1 MGVAKGAFMVCA
13 LAVAGCRPVSIVSQP
28 SVPTLAGE
36 GTRCRNA
43 VGQDQPLVTEWPA
56 SEKANLETQIRMGSG
71 VVVSFTG
78 CTMTVLTQCR
88 TRDPYHWV
96 RTTPSSDWIEI
107 RNQDELYAKL
117 PLGAASLAG
126 ELQGSGSLT
135 MQTTIA
141 GQFRLA
147 LAPGTMPM
155 IEGDCQGATH
165 VVGGLAIGAYQLA
178 AGGTSTASLEASVHA
193 VGAANAS
200 STSSKSIIRR
210 AGEAASC
217 ASSTDAAPDAS
228 CASPIQLFLM
238 AVQPTGGPGQ
248 LAHGRPPPPVGGPIE
263 VQLLSAEPETSWD
276 VVVDG
281 RKVCTTPCTQ
291 HLEPSR
297 TLLLRERSSILSRT
311 TRVQLPHLRDW
322 SAVGGVQVK
331 AHTTSRWNLAGLSRM
346 GGVFYGVIG
355 AGFAIPCLRGDDD
368 DRDVMC
374 TMSGFT
380 LGFGV
385 GLFALGT
392 YVLDSPGRADT
403 SPLSGTF

>member
-1 MGVAKGAFMVCA
+1 MAIRAFVVGA
-13 LAVAGCRPVSIVSQP
+13 LAAAGCRPVSIVAQ
-28 SVPTLAGE
+28 PTLPTLTGE

-43 VGQDQPLVTEWPA
+43 AGLDQPLVTEWPA
-56 SEKANLETQIRMGSG
+56 AEKAQLETQVRMGTG
-71 VVVSFTG
+71 VVVAFTG

-88 TRDPYHWV
+88 TRDPYYWV

-135 MQTTIA
+135 MQTTIT

-147 LAPGTMPM
+147 IPPGATPM
-155 IEGDCQGATH
+155 LEGDCQGATH
-165 VVGGLAIGAYQLA
+165 VVGGLAIGAYQLD
-178 AGGTSTASLEASVHA
+178 AGGTASASLEASVHTI
-193 VGAANAS
+193 GSANAT
-200 STSSKSIIRR
+200 STASKSIIRR
-210 AGEAASC
+210 AGEAAAC
-217 ASSTDAAPDAS
+217 ANSTDASPDAS
-228 CASPIQLFLM
+228 CASPIQMFLLS
-238 AVQPTGGPGQ
+238 VQATGGPGQ
-248 LAHGRPPPPVGGPIE
+248 VAMGRPRPPPGGPIE
-263 VQLLSAEPETSWD
+263 VQLMSAEPETSWD

-281 RKVCTTPCTQ
+281 RKLCTTPCVQ

-297 TLLLRERSSILSRT
+297 TLLMRERSGLFART
-311 TRVQLPHLRDW
+311 TRVQVPNLRDW
-322 SAVGGVQVK
+322 AAVGGVQVK

-355 AGFAIPCLRGDDD
+355 AGFAIPCLTSSDD

-392 YVLDSPGRADT
+392 WVLDSPGRADA
-403 SPLSGTF
+403 SPLSGQF